1 MVPQVRDVWLS
12 VAVVFK
18 DIKEKFNKSL
28 KEKVSKLKFGHEDLN
43 LNSFGPL
50 VSKEHLES
58 VKNISLAEEEGAW
71 FSWMAE
77 IILKGK
83 FRKWIFYWSNLIDKV
98 KSSMKSYEMKFLAL
112 YYKSLK

>member
-1 MVPQVRDVWLS
+1 MALS

-58 VKNISLAEEEGAW
+58 VKKNISLAEEEG
-71 FSWMAE
+71 SL
-77 IILKGK
+77 ILLDGRDNIK
-83 FRKWIFYWSNLIDKV
+83 RKNSENGYFIGPTLIDKV
-98 KSSMKSYEMKFLAL
+98 KSSMKSYENEIFGPVLQIIEVN
-112 YYKSLK
+112 SII